1 MGITRS
7 RLHKR
12 RVTGGKR
19 MIHRKKR
26 KYELGRIPANTKL
39 VAGDKRVSEVRCR
52 GGNRK
57 FRALRLDSGSFSWGT
72 ETCAQKCR
80 ILDVVYNATSND
92 LIRTK
97 TLVKGAIVQID
108 AAPFRQWYEKH
119 YGIKLVKAKRKGGA
133 AAKGGK
139 KGDKKDE
146 KTESKSAL
154 RRWAKRA
161 KNRKLEK
168 PLADAIRSGK
178 LLARISS
185 RPGQVGRADGYLLEG
200 HELAFYV
207 KKTDKKKSKK

>member
-26 KYELGRIPANTKL
+26 QYELGRIPAHTKL
-39 VAGDKRVSEVRCR
+39 VQGDKRVSEVRCR

-57 FRALRLDSGSFSWGT
+57 YRALRLDSGSFSWGT

-97 TLVKGAIVQID
+97 TLVKGAIVTID
-108 AAPFRQWYEKH
+108 AAPFRQWYQKH
-119 YGIKLVKAKRKGGA
+119 YGVTLAKKGTGKRAHAKKDDKAAGGKESKCTKRK
-133 AAKGGK
+133 
-139 KGDKKDE
+139 
-146 KTESKSAL
+146 
-154 RRWAKRA
+154 WASRSQG
-161 KNRKLEK
+161 RKLEK
-168 PLADAIRSGK
+168 AIEEGIRSGK
-178 LLARISS
+178 LFARLSS

-200 HELAFYV
+200 HELAFYQ
-207 KKTDKKKSKK
+207 KKTDKKKSKKQ